1 MALLT
6 FIQIGM
12 YTLKMPKK
20 PLVHLIIPQLF
31 QPLKLWKKGY
41 KIEVTS
47 DYFTQLLQSYNSKQ
61 QLATTGM
68 NSSLFSSIGFSTEE
82 ELPVAYYRYQVHC
95 NSLPTKDALLL
106 CADPVHLVVGMSD
119 ITLTNKVT
127 DLTQVEAKELIDL
140 LNAHFNQDGLT
151 FIVGSNSQW
160 YLSVQAIETI
170 STTPFEEVIRKNIA
184 DYPIRSSHRNWH
196 VLQNE
201 MQMLLHS
208 APLNHNREMAGLPT
222 VNSLWLWG
230 GGMPQAIENKA
241 SLVLSDNTISGMTLA
256 SAGQCDYQNCIFQKS
271 SYEHGAT
278 SQNIDKNISSEFD
291 FSKLPEGKTIII
303 NESLVEPAINDDLDA
318 YQIELKKLDMYC
330 IKPLYIL
337 WKNNKISMQVDSCDG
352 KLITPLVTP
361 SWKFWKNIPSSLS
374 ELDL

>member
-1 MALLT
+1 
-6 FIQIGM
+6 
-12 YTLKMPKK
+12 MPKK

-41 KIEVTS
+41 KIEVQS
-47 DYFTQLLQSYNSKQ
+47 DYFTQLLQSYKYKHQ
-61 QLATTGM
+61 PATTGM
-68 NSSLFSSIGFSTEE
+68 NASLFSSIGFSTEE
-82 ELPVAYYRYQVHC
+82 ELPVAYYRYQAHC
-95 NSLPTKDALLL
+95 NSLPAKDALLL

-119 ITLTNKVT
+119 ITLTNKIT
-127 DLTQVEAKELIDL
+127 DLTQAEAKELINL

-151 FIVGSNSQW
+151 FILGSNSQW

-170 STTPFEEVIRKNIA
+170 STTPLEDVIRKNIA
-184 DYPIRSSHRNWH
+184 DYPTQSDHRNWY

-208 APLNHNREMAGLPT
+208 APLNHSREMAGLPT

-241 SLVLSDNTISGMTLA
+241 SLVLSDNATTGMMLA
-256 SAGQCDYQNCIFQKS
+256 SAAQCDYQNCTFQKPS
-271 SYEHGAT
+271 DEQGAT
-278 SQNIDKNISSEFD
+278 AQKFDKNISSEFD

-318 YQIELKKLDMYC
+318 YQIELKKLDMHC
-330 IKPLYIL
+330 IKPLYAL
-337 WKNNKISMQVDSCDG
+337 WKNNKINMQVDSCDG

-361 SWKFWKNIPSSLS
+361 SWNFWKKIPNSLS